1 VARARQ
7 PTVEGEIFLDG
18 GATGCA
24 IAPAGVSI
32 ETHEAVEL
40 RDGRR
45 AFGGYGFGVE
55 GAGANVD
62 RSSKA
67 LLDPLL
73 KNADRRRHPASRV
86 ANRRDARTRPR

>member
-1 VARARQ
+1 VARARR
-7 PTVEGEIFLDG
+7 PTVEGEIFLDS

-45 AFGGYGFGVE
+45 AFGGYGVGVE
-55 GAGANVD
+55 GAGGQRGSLVESFA
-62 RSSKA
+62 RPAAEKRRPPSS
-67 LLDPLL
+67 P
-73 KNADRRRHPASRV
+73 RISRG
-86 ANRRDARTRPR
+86 